1 MEMSNSVRPKA
12 LLEQMS
18 PAARAKFLTETA
30 WAEASGVTKETLSRL
45 KKQPSC
51 DLRTLGALAKTA
63 GFELVAVPEA
73 AEAGRHLP
81 TRFGREYEEALLDL
95 SASGNVDPS
104 AWRVR
109 GPAFFMGGLATML
122 ASARGFEREPYLRL
136 AEQLHPGVSTPEVFD
151 KWLNESP
158 VQPSRFL
165 PLARQRRA
173 AREGA

>member
-1 MEMSNSVRPKA
+1 MALPKT

-18 PAARAKFLTETA
+18 PAARSKFSTESA

-63 GFELVAVPEA
+63 GFTLAAVPQA
-73 AEAGRHLP
+73 VGVGKHLP
-81 TRFGREYEEALLDL
+81 ATFDRDYEEALLDL
-95 SASGNVDPS
+95 SASGNVDPA
-104 AWRVR
+104 AWRGQ
-109 GPAFFMGGLATML
+109 GPAFFMGGLAAML

-136 AEQLHPGVSTPEVFD
+136 AEQLHPGVSTPEVFA
-151 KWLNESP
+151 KWLHESP

-165 PLARQRRA
+165 PLARERRA
-173 AREGA
+173 AREIA